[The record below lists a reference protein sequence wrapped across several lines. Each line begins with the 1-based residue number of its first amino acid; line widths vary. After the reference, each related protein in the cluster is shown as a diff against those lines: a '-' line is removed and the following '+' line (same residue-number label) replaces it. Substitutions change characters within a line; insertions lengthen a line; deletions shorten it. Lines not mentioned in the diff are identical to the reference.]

1 MAFKKAFKKAS
12 IGFKETVDR
21 QSTQIQ
27 REITKIGVAEQSS
40 SLDERSRQKKSFYV
54 EIEALRELERKRKI
68 TEQKT
73 KTMTTQIE
81 SV

>member
-40 SLDERSRQKKSFYV
+40 GLDERSRQKKSFYV
-54 EIEALRELERKRKI
+54 EIEALRELERNRKI